1 MIYEKANQKEME
13 NKNMLLSAQKNSNNK
28 NTLEMLNIKRREQNG
43 NFNL

>member
-13 NKNMLLSAQKNSNNK
+13 NKNMLLRVQKNSNDK
-28 NTLEMLNIKRREQNG
+28 NTLEMLNIKRRERNG

>member
-13 NKNMLLSAQKNSNNK
+13 NKNMLLSTQKNSNNK
-28 NTLEMLNIKRREQNG
+28 NTLEMLNIKRMERNG

>member
-1 MIYEKANQKEME
+1 MTYEKANQKERE
-13 NKNMLLSAQKNSNNK
+13 NKNMLLSEQKNSNNK

>member
-1 MIYEKANQKEME
+1 MIYEKANQKEMK

-28 NTLEMLNIKRREQNG
+28 NTLEMLNIKRRERNG